1 MVTNQ
6 QERYDLSRTA
16 AKIEANADLYSRCP
30 NFKWMV
36 DSTVWLREE
45 EIHESM
51 RVVGGDLLKG
61 STDD

>member
-6 QERYDLSRTA
+6 QERHDAIKTA
-16 AKIEANADLYSRCP
+16 AKIEANADLYGRCP

-36 DSTVWLREE
+36 DSTVWLHEE

-51 RVVGGDLLKG
+51 RVVGGDLFKG
-61 STDD
+61 RY